1 MKHYDLSEL
10 EAMSQGNTEFVS
22 KMVTVFLE
30 TTKESLEELLKHFGN
45 KEYANV
51 AALAHKIK
59 PSIDLMGI
67 AELKDVVR
75 KVEENGR
82 ADGDQLES
90 LVPQLAEVLRLV
102 FDELEQEY
110 S

>member
-10 EAMSQGNTEFVS
+10 VAMSQGNTGFVT

-30 TTKESLEELLKHFGN
+30 TTKESLKELLVRFDN
-45 KEYANV
+45 NEYANV

-67 AELKDVVR
+67 NDLKETVR
-75 KVEENGR
+75 EIEKNGR
-82 ADGDQLES
+82 AEGDKLGV
-90 LVPQLAEVLRLV
+90 LVPQLALILETV
-102 FDELEQEY
+102 FTELQQEY
-110 S
+110 